1 MKNSKTSIQPDG
13 SVWYKHYTVESSR
26 PKKDGGS
33 FFMIEGTEWSPERSP
48 KPKKYTAKNGQTVT
62 KYYYESKKEAQR
74 HSSYMWT
81 HKGENINEK
90 LSYKRRN
97 KLEEIFK

>member
-33 FFMIEGTEWSPERSP
+33 FFS
-48 KPKKYTAKNGQTVT
+48 
-62 KYYYESKKEAQR
+62 SKLKVPQR
-74 HSSYMWT
+74 TILIRDMVVRDIIRL
-81 HKGENINEK
+81 G
-90 LSYKRRN
+90 
-97 KLEEIFK
+97 